1 MEKKAIFVN
10 LISDL
15 TKIISEKIK
24 TELKTFKIESL
35 KQLSESLTWYKNE
48 TNVLKEECKSKDM
61 IIAKLSKT
69 IENLTNKKPEVISRD
84 VQTNSNQ
91 PTKEP
96 PLWEIMSELSSNSD
110 GTQEEVTESSNFKQP
125 KINLKQQLEQVRLQK
140 KLEYN
145 NYQSQQRDKT
155 SNDQDIYSPGTC
167 VIIGDSI
174 LNGLIEENLSKQHN
188 VRIRKFPGATVD
200 DLNYHVHPILRKK
213 PKHIIVH
220 IGTNDATRSTSREI
234 LDKLLKLKTLI
245 KETLPETEVTFST
258 PTIRSDNGKA
268 ALTVRNLCGHLLD
281 LNMDI
286 LDNRNITSKHLGRK
300 GLHLN
305 KAGSTRLAKNIIH
318 KLRKF

>member
-1 MEKKAIFVN
+1 M
-10 LISDL
+10 
-15 TKIISEKIK
+15 
-24 TELKTFKIESL
+24 
-35 KQLSESLTWYKNE
+35 
-48 TNVLKEECKSKDM
+48 
-61 IIAKLSKT
+61 
-69 IENLTNKKPEVISRD
+69 
-84 VQTNSNQ
+84 
-91 PTKEP
+91 
-96 PLWEIMSELSSNSD
+96 
-110 GTQEEVTESSNFKQP
+110 
-125 KINLKQQLEQVRLQK
+125 
-140 KLEYN
+140 
-145 NYQSQQRDKT
+145 
-155 SNDQDIYSPGTC
+155 
-167 VIIGDSI
+167 GDSI
-174 LNGLIEENLSKQHN
+174 LNGLIEEILFKQHN

-200 DLNYHVHPILRKK
+200 DLNCHVHVILRKK

-268 ALTVRNLCGHLLD
+268 ALTVRNLCDHLLD

-305 KAGSTRLAKNIIH
+305 KAGSARLAKNIIH